1 MLDRW
6 LDQGF
11 RQGSIA
17 SNIYL
22 PTSISHPWRNRCF
35 CMKAATPASG
45 RRVRYFTFRPV
56 PSSRGP
62 LTAAGCVLMLQLQ
75 LVCCAWRPPASH
87 RPLLRPSR
95 RGGRARPPALGV
107 PGFSTWMDVQFATS
121 RSRVPEGF
129 SADVV
134 AFDLN
139 SLLHNQLRRAAD
151 EPHAIK
157 LTFQKLHAT
166 LRCVRP
172 ESTVLLAI
180 DGSGPMA
187 KMATQQSRRRKTASK
202 RALADGA
209 RGLSPL
215 LLTPGTQFMERLE
228 QAGLLALLVS
238 TSRFYSRSTSM
249 VY

>member
-1 MLDRW
+1 
-6 LDQGF
+6 
-11 RQGSIA
+11 
-17 SNIYL
+17 
-22 PTSISHPWRNRCF
+22 
-35 CMKAATPASG
+35 MKAPLPPVVTPSAVLRSG
-45 RRVRYFTFRPV
+45 RCHLREVAH
-56 PSSRGP
+56 RGR
-62 LTAAGCVLMLQLQ
+62 LRLLMLQLQ
-75 LVCCAWRPPASH
+75 LVCCAWRPPASQ

>member
-1 MLDRW
+1 
-6 LDQGF
+6 
-11 RQGSIA
+11 
-17 SNIYL
+17 
-22 PTSISHPWRNRCF
+22 
-35 CMKAATPASG
+35 
-45 RRVRYFTFRPV
+45 
-56 PSSRGP
+56 
-62 LTAAGCVLMLQLQ
+62 MLQLQ

-107 PGFSTWMDVQFATS
+107 PGFSTWMDVQFASS

-180 DGSGPMA
+180 DGVPWLIS
-187 KMATQQSRRRKTASK
+187 ATNAPAAVNIRPTERAAVIQPED
-202 RALADGA
+202 ALAA
-209 RGLSPL
+209 
-215 LLTPGTQFMERLE
+215 E
-228 QAGLLALLVS
+228 
-238 TSRFYSRSTSM
+238 
-249 VY
+249 

>member
-1 MLDRW
+1 MVVSREPCYNCMVD
-6 LDQGF
+6 
-11 RQGSIA
+11 
-17 SNIYL
+17 L
-22 PTSISHPWRNRCF
+22 P
-35 CMKAATPASG
+35 A
-45 RRVRYFTFRPV
+45 
-56 PSSRGP
+56 
-62 LTAAGCVLMLQLQ
+62 LQLMMN
-75 LVCCAWRPPASH
+75 P
-87 RPLLRPSR
+87 
-95 RGGRARPPALGV
+95 
-107 PGFSTWMDVQFATS
+107 DVFREMLTTG
-121 RSRVPEGF
+121 RVPEGF

-202 RALADGA
+202 RAPKEEVL
-209 RGLSPL
+209 RG
-215 LLTPGTQFMERLE
+215 
-228 QAGLLALLVS
+228 
-238 TSRFYSRSTSM
+238 
-249 VY
+249 